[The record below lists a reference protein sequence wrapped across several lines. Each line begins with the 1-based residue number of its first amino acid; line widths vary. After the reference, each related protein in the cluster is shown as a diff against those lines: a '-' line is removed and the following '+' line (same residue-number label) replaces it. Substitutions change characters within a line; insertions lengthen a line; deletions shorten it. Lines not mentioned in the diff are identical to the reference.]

1 MKKVRTGIFL
11 SALWMFLSMMP
22 IEVCAAAADADVP
35 AAEEAQEDS
44 GEMSLEES
52 VPEAEAE
59 AVQETDQKG
68 NSVNEARNGIL
79 QVNLVYVDGDN
90 KEHVVRGGSGFLVG
104 NEEGADY
111 VITSNANVT
120 VTEEFRNSVGK
131 EYKVPKSERKN
142 MQFLVQV
149 VVKRDVVVSASVVT
163 SSEQVNFAVL
173 KLGQTIYDRTPLLI
187 EKDPD
192 RTNEMDQVYTLGF
205 PEQIQSQQDVSYYT
219 YEDVSV
225 MNGIVSK
232 KVTMDGTLYI
242 QHSAAVTAGNAG
254 GPILNQYGQVIG
266 INQIILEDGYHYS
279 VHISEVTSVLDALGI
294 PYTEVVPE
302 EEAPEPVDLTPLQNA
317 IDRAGEKDLQG
328 YTEESIELYNQTL
341 EQARAVLAGE
351 NPTEEDVTRGL
362 TLVSDAGGYLVIK
375 SNNYLFLIIG
385 GIAAA
390 FLILIIVL
398 AVLLLK
404 KNSGKTEEEKAERK
418 ESKKKEK
425 KKKEKKDIYESLVAE
440 PPFTPAPKAQETSV
454 LSSAMGFDE
463 GATMVLGNSMQ
474 LGGTIAVLRRLKN
487 NETINIQKPV
497 FYIGKDGL
505 KVDYCIKGNPSIS
518 RSHAVI
524 KQIDKEFYL
533 EDLKATNG
541 TYHNDLKL
549 QSSQSVKLTSGDRI
563 KLADEE
569 FVFSI

>member
-1 MKKVRTGIFL
+1 MKKVKAGVFFSI
-11 SALWMFLSMMP
+11 LWMLLGMFPMY
-22 IEVCAAAADADVP
+22 VHA
-35 AAEEAQEDS
+35 AQET
-44 GEMSLEES
+44 E
-52 VPEAEAE
+52 
-59 AVQETDQKG
+59 QKG

-79 QVNLVYVDGDN
+79 QVNLVYVDEDN

-131 EYKVPKSERKN
+131 EYKVAKSERKN
-142 MQFLVQV
+142 MQFLVEV

-173 KLGQTIYDRTPLLI
+173 KLSQTIYDRTPLLI
-187 EKDPD
+187 EKNPD
-192 RTNEMDQVYTLGF
+192 MTQEMDQVYTLGF

-242 QHSAAVTAGNAG
+242 QHSAAVTEGNAG

-294 PYTEVVPE
+294 PYTEVAPE
-302 EEAPEPVDLTPLQNA
+302 EEAAEPVDTEPLRSA
-317 IDRAGEKDLQG
+317 IERAEGKDLKG
-328 YTEESIELYNQTL
+328 YTKESIAQYSETL
-341 EQARAVLAGE
+341 DQARALLAGE

-362 TLVSDAGGYLVIK
+362 TLVSDASASLVIK
-375 SNNYLFLIIG
+375 SNNYLFLIVG
-385 GIAAA
+385 AAA
-390 FLILIIVL
+390 VVVLILVIVMIVFIL
-398 AVLLLK
+398 R
-404 KNSGKTEEEKAERK
+404 KNAGKTEEEKAKKR
-418 ESKKKEK
+418 ESRKKEK
-425 KKKEKKDIYESLVAE
+425 KKKAKKDLYESLVAE
-440 PPFTPAPKAQETSV
+440 PPFEPAPKVQETSV

-474 LGGTIAVLRRLKN
+474 LGGTLAVLRRLKN

-505 KVDYCIKGNPSIS
+505 KADYCIKGNPSIS

-533 EDLKATNG
+533 EDLQATNG

-549 QSSQSVKLTSGDRI
+549 QSSQSVKLMSGDRI

>member
-1 MKKVRTGIFL
+1 MKKVKAGVFL
-11 SALWMFLSMMP
+11 SALWMLLGTMP
-22 IEVCAAAADADVP
+22 IKVCAAEAVDANLPV
-35 AAEEAQEDS
+35 AEEAQEDS
-44 GEMSLEES
+44 GESSLEES
-52 VPEAEAE
+52 IPGEEP
-59 AVQETDQKG
+59 VQETDQKG

-120 VTEEFRNSVGK
+120 VTEDFRNSVGK
-131 EYKVPKSERKN
+131 EYKVAKSERKN

-173 KLGQTIYDRTPLLI
+173 KLEQTIYDRTPLLI
-187 EKDPD
+187 EKNPD
-192 RTNEMDQVYTLGF
+192 MTREMDQVYTLGF

-254 GPILNQYGQVIG
+254 GPVLNQYGQVIG
-266 INQIILEDGYHYS
+266 INQIILEDGYDYS

-294 PYTEVVPE
+294 PYMEVVPE
-302 EEAPEPVDLTPLQNA
+302 EEAPEPVDLEPLRSA
-317 IDRAGEKDLQG
+317 IDRAGEKNLQG
-328 YTEESIELYNQTL
+328 YTKESIALYNQTL

-390 FLILIIVL
+390 FLILVVL
-398 AVLLLK
+398 LVVLLLK
-404 KNSGKTEEEKAERK
+404 KNSGKTQEEKAEKK

-425 KKKEKKDIYESLVAE
+425 KKKEKKDVYESLVAE
-440 PPFTPAPKAQETSV
+440 PPFTPAPKVQETSV

-549 QSSQSVKLTSGDRI
+549 QTSQSVKLASGDRI

>member
-1 MKKVRTGIFL
+1 MKKIKAGIFF
-11 SALWMFLSMMP
+11 SILWMLLNMFPMY
-22 IEVCAAAADADVP
+22 AY
-35 AAEEAQEDS
+35 AEEELTDLS
-44 GEMSLEES
+44 GMEE
-52 VPEAEAE
+52 
-59 AVQETDQKG
+59 

-79 QVNLVYVDGDN
+79 QVNLVYVDADN

-111 VITSNANVT
+111 VITSNTNVT
-120 VTEEFRNSVGK
+120 VTEDLRNSVGK
-131 EYKVPKSERKN
+131 EYKVAKSERKN
-142 MQFLVQV
+142 MQFLVEV
-149 VVKRDVVVSASVVT
+149 VVKRDVVVSASIVT

-173 KLGQTIYDRTPLLI
+173 KLSQTIYDRTPLLI
-187 EKDPD
+187 EKNPD
-192 RTNEMDQVYTLGF
+192 MTKEMDLVYTLGF

-225 MNGIVSK
+225 MNGIISK

-266 INQIILEDGYHYS
+266 VNQIVLEDGYYYS

-302 EEAPEPVDLTPLQNA
+302 EEEAEPVDMEPLRSA

-328 YTEESIELYNQTL
+328 YTEESIAQYNETL
-341 EQARAVLAGE
+341 EQARALLAEE
-351 NPTEEDVTRGL
+351 NPTEEDVTKGL
-362 TLVSDAGGYLVIK
+362 TMLSDASACLVVK
-375 SNNYLFLIIG
+375 SNNYLLLIVG
-385 GIAAA
+385 AAA
-390 FLILIIVL
+390 AVVLILVIVL
-398 AVLLLK
+398 IVFILK
-404 KNSGKTEEEKAERK
+404 KNAGKTEEEKAEIK
-418 ESKKKEK
+418 EQRKKEK
-425 KKKEKKDIYESLVAE
+425 KKKEKKDLYESLVAE
-440 PPFTPAPKAQETSV
+440 PPFEPAPKVQETSV

-549 QSSQSVKLTSGDRI
+549 QSSQSVKLMSGDRI

>member
-1 MKKVRTGIFL
+1 MKKIKAGIFF
-11 SALWMFLSMMP
+11 SILWMLLNMFPMY
-22 IEVCAAAADADVP
+22 AY
-35 AAEEAQEDS
+35 AEEEFTDLSGMEETEEMIPEGESAQE
-44 GEMSLEES
+44 
-52 VPEAEAE
+52 AE
-59 AVQETDQKG
+59 QKE

-79 QVNLVYVDGDN
+79 QVNLVYVDADN

-111 VITSNANVT
+111 VITSNTNVT
-120 VTEEFRNSVGK
+120 VTEDLRNSVGK
-131 EYKVPKSERKN
+131 EYKVAKSERKS
-142 MQFLVQV
+142 MQFLVEV
-149 VVKRDVVVSASVVT
+149 VVKRDVVVSASIVT

-173 KLGQTIYDRTPLLI
+173 KLSQTIYDRTPLLI
-187 EKDPD
+187 EKNPD
-192 RTNEMDQVYTLGF
+192 MTKEMDLVYTLGF

-225 MNGIVSK
+225 MNGIISK

-266 INQIILEDGYHYS
+266 VNQIVLEDGYHYS

-302 EEAPEPVDLTPLQNA
+302 EEAEEPVDMEPLRSA

-328 YTEESIELYNQTL
+328 YTEESIAQYNEML
-341 EQARAVLAGE
+341 EQARALLAGE

-362 TLVSDAGGYLVIK
+362 TMVSDASACLVIK
-375 SNNYLFLIIG
+375 SNNYLLLIVG
-385 GIAAA
+385 AAA
-390 FLILIIVL
+390 GVVLILVIVMI
-398 AVLLLK
+398 VFFLK
-404 KNSGKTEEEKAERK
+404 KNAGKTEEEKAEIKEQRK
-418 ESKKKEK
+418 REK
-425 KKKEKKDIYESLVAE
+425 KKKEKKDLYESLVAE
-440 PPFTPAPKAQETSV
+440 PPFEPAPKVQETSV

-549 QSSQSVKLTSGDRI
+549 QSSQSVKLMSGDRI

>member
-11 SALWMFLSMMP
+11 GALWIFLSMMP
-22 IEVCAAAADADVP
+22 VEVCAAEAADVGLL
-35 AAEEAQEDS
+35 AAEEIEEDS
-44 GEMSLEES
+44 EKISLEES
-52 VPEAEAE
+52 VSEGEPAQEAE
-59 AVQETDQKG
+59 QKG

-131 EYKVPKSERKN
+131 EYKVAKSERKN

-187 EKDPD
+187 EKNPD
-192 RTNEMDQVYTLGF
+192 MTREMDQVYTLGF

-254 GPILNQYGQVIG
+254 GPVLNQYGQVIG
-266 INQIILEDGYHYS
+266 INQIILDDGYHYS

-302 EEAPEPVDLTPLQNA
+302 EEAPEPVDLGALQNA

-328 YTEESIELYNQTL
+328 YTEESIALYNQTL
-341 EQARAVLAGE
+341 EQARAILSGE

-385 GIAAA
+385 GITAA
-390 FLILIIVL
+390 FLIMVIVL
-398 AVLLLK
+398 VVLLLK
-404 KNSGKTEEEKAERK
+404 KNSEKTEEEKTEKR

-440 PPFTPAPKAQETSV
+440 PPFTPAPKVQETSV

-549 QSSQSVKLTSGDRI
+549 QTSQSVKLASGDRI

>member
-1 MKKVRTGIFL
+1 MKKVKAGVFL
-11 SALWMFLSMMP
+11 SALWMLLGTMP
-22 IEVCAAAADADVP
+22 IKVCAAEAVDANLPV
-35 AAEEAQEDS
+35 AEEAQEDS
-44 GEMSLEES
+44 GESSLEES
-52 VPEAEAE
+52 IPGEEP
-59 AVQETDQKG
+59 VQETDQKG

-120 VTEEFRNSVGK
+120 VTEDFRNSVGK
-131 EYKVPKSERKN
+131 EYKVAKSERKN

-187 EKDPD
+187 EKNPD
-192 RTNEMDQVYTLGF
+192 MTREMDQVYTLGF

-254 GPILNQYGQVIG
+254 GPVLNQYGQVIG
-266 INQIILEDGYHYS
+266 INQIILEDGYDYS

-294 PYTEVVPE
+294 PYMEVVPE
-302 EEAPEPVDLTPLQNA
+302 EEAPEPVDLEPLRSA
-317 IDRAGEKDLQG
+317 IDRAGEKNLQG
-328 YTEESIELYNQTL
+328 YTKESIALYNQTL

-390 FLILIIVL
+390 FLILVVL
-398 AVLLLK
+398 LVVLLLK
-404 KNSGKTEEEKAERK
+404 KNSGKTQEEKAEKK

-425 KKKEKKDIYESLVAE
+425 KKKEKKDVYESLVAE
-440 PPFTPAPKAQETSV
+440 PPFTPAPKVQETSV

-549 QSSQSVKLTSGDRI
+549 QTSQSVKLASGDRI